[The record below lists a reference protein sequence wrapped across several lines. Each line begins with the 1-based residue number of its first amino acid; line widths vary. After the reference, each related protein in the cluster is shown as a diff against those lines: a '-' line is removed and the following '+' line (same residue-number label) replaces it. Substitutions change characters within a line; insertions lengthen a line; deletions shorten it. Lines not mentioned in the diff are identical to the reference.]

1 MGPDVSK
8 TGISR
13 DVGLP
18 KDVQYLV
25 RKYPRDTWVEH
36 LVSNTAQTWLGVHR
50 YFRTASKTAQAMIE
64 DVQNGRKDAAE
75 IGPAYRHRI
84 GEILVH
90 LDGHHKIE
98 DNHYFPQFEMLEPGL
113 KAGFELMEEDHHVI
127 DRAIFEVSAL
137 SRAFLEAA
145 DPILTDRSL
154 LDRAVNELGAGLAQ
168 FRTIMLHHL
177 DDEEDLVIPLIIDR
191 NIA

>member
-1 MGPDVSK
+1 M
-8 TGISR
+8 
-13 DVGLP
+13 
-18 KDVQYLV
+18 
-25 RKYPRDTWVEH
+25 
-36 LVSNTAQTWLGVHR
+36 
-50 YFRTASKTAQAMIE
+50 
-64 DVQNGRKDAAE
+64 
-75 IGPAYRHRI
+75 

-98 DNHYFPQFEMLEPGL
+98 DKHYFPQFEVLEPRL

-127 DRAIFEVSAL
+127 GHAIFEVSAS

-145 DPILTDRSL
+145 DSLQTDRSL
-154 LDRAVNELGAGLAQ
+154 LDRAVDELGAELAQ